1 MIPTITMTRKHRWP
15 TRPAMKSRTST
26 STASL
31 FFWHRWAA
39 FVGVFFIFCFGMGKV
54 INTAIMKSDGPPN
67 KWNQIGSQPRGKRED
82 LTSNAVM
89 EQQQLNEM
97 VQRFPTPRLQTD
109 DGNEEIAEM
118 HAREDLLLDYYSWV
132 DRSSG
137 KVRIPIS
144 RAMQL
149 IAQHGLPVAADEQT
163 ETLLAGDK
171 APVVTVPLTDGFAR
185 TGFEQ
190 QYRETIE
197 QQRLRGERQGDQAAL
212 TGGAAK
218 SEALFWLG
226 WKGDISST
234 A

>member
-1 MIPTITMTRKHRWP
+1 MPTHDP
-15 TRPAMKSRTST
+15 HDPHAPQTSLADSPGYEVT
-26 STASL
+26 DVNVNGIVVFLASL
-31 FFWHRWAA
+31 GA

-54 INTAIMKSDGPPN
+54 INTAIIKSDGPPN
-67 KWNQIGSQPRGKRED
+67 KWNQIGSQPRGERQD

-89 EQQQLNEM
+89 EQQQLAQM

-132 DRSSG
+132 DRSTG

-149 IAQHGLPVAADEQT
+149 IAQHGLPVADEEHP

-171 APVVTVPLTDGFAR
+171 APVVTAPLTDGFAR

-197 QQRLRGERQGDQAAL
+197 QQQLRGDRQGDQAAL
-212 TGGAAK
+212 TPGAAQK
-218 SEALFWLG
+218 
-226 WKGDISST
+226 
-234 A
+234 

>member
-1 MIPTITMTRKHRWP
+1 MPTHDP
-15 TRPAMKSRTST
+15 HDPHNPHDPP
-26 STASL
+26 ASL
-31 FFWHRWAA
+31 ADSPGYEVTDVNVNGIVVFLASLAA

-54 INTAIMKSDGPPN
+54 INTAIIKSDGPPN

-89 EQQQLNEM
+89 EQQQLNQM

-149 IAQHGLPVAADEQT
+149 IAQHGLPVAADERT

-190 QYRETIE
+190 QYRETLE

-212 TGGAAK
+212 TVGAAAK
-218 SEALFWLG
+218 
-226 WKGDISST
+226 
-234 A
+234 

>member
-1 MIPTITMTRKHRWP
+1 MPTHDPNYHDDPKAPLADSPGYEVTDVNVNGIVVFL
-15 TRPAMKSRTST
+15 
-26 STASL
+26 ASL
-31 FFWHRWAA
+31 GA

-54 INTAIMKSDGPPN
+54 INTAIIKSDGPPN

-89 EQQQLNEM
+89 EQQQLNQM

-197 QQRLRGERQGDQAAL
+197 QQQLRGNRQGDQAAL
-212 TGGAAK
+212 TAGAATK
-218 SEALFWLG
+218 
-226 WKGDISST
+226 
-234 A
+234 